1 MNPTKFG
8 PCVEEI
14 RRYVADR
21 DEIGTAIVYGSVA
34 VGTARVD
41 SDLDLFLIAPRRRHE
56 RLAREMYRI
65 GARDDVTVSPYLV
78 DPDDLKDLDMQF
90 VESVARDGIV
100 LKGEGLDPTI
110 RRLGLEPCHLI
121 TLHMEHLSQKDKVR
135 LSRALYGYESVRT
148 YKDREY
154 RSRKR
159 GFVEQ
164 AGGWKLGRGTVL
176 IPSGAWPNAEALLR
190 KYGVKRWAFTVWVQ
204 RATSKGL
211 TLDDAT
217 REALRA

>member
-1 MNPTKFG
+1 MNPEKFG

-21 DEIGTAIVYGSVA
+21 EEIGSAIVYGSVA
-34 VGTARVD
+34 VGTARTD
-41 SDLDLFLIAPRRRHE
+41 SDLDLFLIAPRRHHE
-56 RLAREMYRI
+56 RLARDMYRI

-78 DPDDLKDLDMQF
+78 DPDELKDLDPQF
-90 VESVARDGIV
+90 MESVARDGIV

-121 TLHMEHLSQKDKVR
+121 TLHMDHLAQGDKVR
-135 LSRALYGYESVRT
+135 ASRALYGYESVRS
-148 YKDREY
+148 YKDRKY

-164 AGGWKLGRGTVL
+164 AGGWKLGRGTFL
-176 IPSGAWPNAEALLR
+176 IPSSAWPSVEALLS
-190 KYGVKRWAFTVWVQ
+190 KHGVKRWAFAVWVQ
-204 RATSKGL
+204 GSR
-211 TLDDAT
+211 
-217 REALRA
+217 RETPA